1 MDRNKE
7 GCGPS
12 CQKHPLELQQCGTCR
27 LCGGKFM
34 SGIWYT
40 KEEAAEIRRKS
51 QDKELRR
58 QERLN
63 IKKQEKERKD
73 EAKKIQHQSF

>member
-1 MDRNKE
+1 
-7 GCGPS
+7 
-12 CQKHPLELQQCGTCR
+12 
-27 LCGGKFM
+27 M